1 LIIALGVGLS
11 VVTLI
16 IMCLLYAP
24 LTLIQRV
31 QMLIYVYKS
40 PSERR
45 LRKLDAESPICTL
58 EEWWS
63 RAKIPPLPSDDECDQ
78 FTCAICLDSVLRSH
92 EIRDLKCLHVF
103 HRECLDKWYLQDQ
116 FHCPLCHRAY
126 FKQQFQPTNEFVW
139 MV

>member
-1 LIIALGVGLS
+1 M
-11 VVTLI
+11 VTVTTTRQGEKGS
-16 IMCLLYAP
+16 AD
-24 LTLIQRV
+24 
-31 QMLIYVYKS
+31 KDS
-40 PSERR
+40 
-45 LRKLDAESPICTL
+45 
-58 EEWWS
+58 
-63 RAKIPPLPSDDECDQ
+63 
-78 FTCAICLDSVLRSH
+78 AICLDPVLRTH